1 MRRIRRHLSFANV
14 VSVIALCVAISG
26 GTAVALNGS
35 NTVQSDDLGPG
46 AQVQAPDV
54 AANAVNGSNVADAS
68 IGGDDVAEAS
78 LDATPLR
85 TRAAQGACEPTVP
98 GTGVMVEV
106 GPTCVDKYEASVWS
120 SPTGGT
126 QYGTTG
132 DNYPCNDDGQNCDN
146 IYARSVPGVIPS
158 RFITWFQAQQA
169 LANSGKRLPT
179 SAEWQAAVAGTPD
192 SDLCNVS
199 NHAVQRTGTNPACI
213 SRFGANDMVG
223 NLWEWVADWDEES
236 DGCATNTFGS
246 DATCFG
252 DAGTPTRVPAML
264 TRGGFYGAGTRAGPF
279 AADAGVQG
287 RVARLGQGFRG
298 AR

>member
-1 MRRIRRHLSFANV
+1 MRRIRPHLSYANV
-14 VSVIALCVAISG
+14 ISTLCLFLLLSG

-46 AQVQAPDV
+46 AQVEAADV
-54 AANAVNGSNVADAS
+54 AANAVNGSNVIDDSIAGADVDEAGLDAS
-68 IGGDDVAEAS
+68 A
-78 LDATPLR
+78 LR
-85 TRAAQGACEPTVP
+85 TRAAQGACEPTVA
-98 GTGVMVEV
+98 GTGTMVMV

-126 QYGTTG
+126 QYGATG
-132 DNYPCNDDGQNCDN
+132 DNYPCNDDGQDCDN

-158 RFITWFQAQQA
+158 RFITYFQAQQA

-192 SDLCNVS
+192 SEACNVS
-199 NHAVQRTGTNPACI
+199 NHAVQRTGANVGCI

-223 NLWEWVADWDEES
+223 NLWEWVGDWDEES
-236 DGCATNTFGS
+236 DGCSTNTFGS

-252 DAGTPTRVPAML
+252 DAGPPTRVPAML

-287 RVARLGQGFRG
+287 RVARQGQGFRG